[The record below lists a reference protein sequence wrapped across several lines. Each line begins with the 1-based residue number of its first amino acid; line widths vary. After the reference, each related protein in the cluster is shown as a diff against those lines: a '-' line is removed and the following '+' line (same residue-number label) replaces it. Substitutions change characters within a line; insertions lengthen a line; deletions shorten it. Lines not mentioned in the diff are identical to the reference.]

1 MTNEIE
7 KQEELITVNY
17 NNLMNVIA
25 SVLLRNADNKLTVEN
40 LNGIMSS
47 ITQDIEKLKE

>member
-7 KQEELITVNY
+7 KEEVILTISHEK
-17 NNLMNVIA
+17 LMNAIA

-47 ITQDIEKLKE
+47 ISQDIEKLSK